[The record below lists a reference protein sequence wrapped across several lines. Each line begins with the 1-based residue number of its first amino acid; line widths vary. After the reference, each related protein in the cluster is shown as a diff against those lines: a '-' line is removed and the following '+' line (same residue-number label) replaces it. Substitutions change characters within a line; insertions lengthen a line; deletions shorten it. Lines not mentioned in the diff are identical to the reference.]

1 MNNRIGDI
9 KIEKNYVKSEKF
21 KLFKVKRLF

>member
-9 KIEKNYVKSEKF
+9 KIEKDYVKSEKI